1 MIYKGPAS
9 SFISPLFFSPYRLKI
24 FLRTAKY
31 QKLYSDQIQN
41 MAPNIIGGIAV
52 EASSASVASEQ
63 SVKSIVEVARS
74 ANAAAAGSANLASI
88 ARTARTPLA
97 AHAAHH
103 ARHGYHGRRAHR
115 VYHAASAAHS
125 SNTKTVTETI
135 HLITVD
141 KAAPDLVTVTDTK
154 PTAYL
159 PSTGTSD
166 HFFLTRSTF
175 SDSSEESGA
184 HVSVVPV
191 IFVAVVG
198 LSAIASLIWGF
209 TRWLR
214 MRRSA
219 SKRHVFYLHKPEQ
232 TISMTDLSKPQAA
245 KLAEG
250 RVRENSA
257 STSSNGSIVR
267 PKKSAGPE
275 RPWISGGT
283 SV

>member
-1 MIYKGPAS
+1 
-9 SFISPLFFSPYRLKI
+9 
-24 FLRTAKY
+24 
-31 QKLYSDQIQN
+31 
-41 MAPNIIGGIAV
+41 MAPDAISGIAV

-74 ANAAAAGSANLASI
+74 ANDAAASSANLASI

-103 ARHGYHGRRAHR
+103 ARHAYHGRRAHR
-115 VYHAASAAHS
+115 AHHLYHAASAAHS

-154 PTAYL
+154 PTASL

-166 HFFLTRSTF
+166 HLFLTRSTF

-219 SKRHVFYLHKPEQ
+219 SKRHMFYLHKPEQ

-250 RVRENSA
+250 RVGENSA